1 MKNLKSILL
10 ILILFGTLSAVNAQR
25 RVVKVYPRI
34 GTVVSTVHQPRLVV
48 HRGVNFHVS
57 NGVWYRFRGGRY
69 VVSAAPVGIQVR
81 HLPRGNKVVRINGR
95 KLYRYR
101 GVWYKK
107 YGRGYMIVNV

>member
-1 MKNLKSILL
+1 MKNLKSLLL
-10 ILILFGTLSAVNAQR
+10 IMVLFGALSTLNAQR

-34 GTVVSTVHQPRLVV
+34 GTVVTTVHQPKLVV
-48 HRGVNFHVS
+48 HKGVNFHFA

-69 VVSAAPVGIQVR
+69 VVCAAPIGVTVR

-95 KLYRYR
+95 KLYKYQ

-107 YGRGYMIVNV
+107 YGRGYMIVSV